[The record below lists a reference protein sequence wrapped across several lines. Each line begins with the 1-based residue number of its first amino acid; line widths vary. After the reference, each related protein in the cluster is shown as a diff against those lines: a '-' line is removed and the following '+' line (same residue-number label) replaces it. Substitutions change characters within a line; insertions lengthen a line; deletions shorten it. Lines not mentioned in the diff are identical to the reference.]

1 MCVSFSTSF
10 LFSFSCSLSKLHLL
24 WLLQWSVSRT
34 TTSCC
39 LVVVRVVFVTSSVLI
54 LLMSSYEMLVS
65 GRSPSSF
72 RAGGGSSLG
81 IREPIPGTS
90 QQAVSPPTS
99 RSFLGRFG
107 IRKPSLLSLS
117 SATSNVSVAAVSP
130 HSYENRTFSLD
141 DLLRPSRS
149 MMSKFV
155 NHLMS
160 VLHTNIMC
168 VTQRYVSFIMHSLS
182 PQTTA
187 HS

>member
-1 MCVSFSTSF
+1 VIYSLLCYSI
-10 LFSFSCSLSKLHLL
+10 SCSHSNLIH
-24 WLLQWSVSRT
+24 WLLLVSC
-34 TTSCC
+34 TSSWC
-39 LVVVRVVFVTSSVLI
+39 LVVRVFVSSPFSLSLVLCQI
-54 LLMSSYEMLVS
+54 VS

-90 QQAVSPPTS
+90 QQAVSPPPS

-130 HSYENRTFSLD
+130 HTYENRTFSLD

-149 MMSKFV
+149 MMSKYLRFP
-155 NHLMS
+155 
-160 VLHTNIMC
+160 
-168 VTQRYVSFIMHSLS
+168 S
-182 PQTTA
+182 PASSIYQIV
-187 HS
+187 